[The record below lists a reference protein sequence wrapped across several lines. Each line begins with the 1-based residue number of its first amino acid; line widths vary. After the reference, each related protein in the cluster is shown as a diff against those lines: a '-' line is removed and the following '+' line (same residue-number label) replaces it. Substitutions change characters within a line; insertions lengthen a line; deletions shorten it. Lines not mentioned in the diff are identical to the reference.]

1 MAIIDDAQAY
11 INGGFGPAYDA
22 WIALDTST
30 QQKTLNQAARH
41 LNVLA
46 WQGTPTGPL
55 GADPASLVW
64 PRTGVTVDGV
74 AIDPATTPSGVGQGQ
89 FELAVLINADP
100 TLPGKLDQGSN
111 IQAANAGGGTGVTFF
126 APTSARQGTAT
137 VLPVIVQRL
146 VGRYLATPDD
156 AGSFGASGKSC
167 SAFSQRAQFSLSWP
181 ED

>member
-1 MAIIDDAQAY
+1 MAIIDDALDYLQDA
-11 INGGFGPAYDA
+11 FGPTYDA
-22 WIALDTST
+22 WTALDTSM
-30 QQKTLNQAARH
+30 QQKTLNQAARY
-41 LNVLA
+41 LNVLP

-55 GADPASLVW
+55 GSDPASLVW

-74 AIDPATTPSGVGQGQ
+74 AIDSLTTPSDVTHGQ
-89 FELAVLINADP
+89 FELAVLINTDP

-146 VGRYLATPDD
+146 VGKYLAMPDD

-167 SAFSQRAQFSLSWP
+167 SAFRQSAQFGLSWP
-181 ED
+181 EE

>member
-1 MAIIDDAQAY
+1 MAIIDDALAYLGQA
-11 INGGFGPAYDA
+11 FGPTYDTWA
-22 WIALDTST
+22 ALDSTT
-30 QQKTLNQAARH
+30 QQKTLNSAARY

-55 GADPASLVW
+55 GSDPASLVW

-74 AIDPATTPSGVGQGQ
+74 AIDSSTIPGDVSHGQ

-126 APTSARQGTAT
+126 APTSAAQGTAT

-146 VGRYLATPDD
+146 VGKYLATPSEE
-156 AGSFGASGKSC
+156 GSFGASGKGC
-167 SAFSQRAQFSLSWP
+167 SEFSRRRQFTLAWP
-181 ED
+181 QE